1 MEQALRA
8 TLEGVYDAAVSAA
21 AKDAAIVSAVVDA
34 VSEQGFRV
42 FDWSRDSKIL
52 WGQPITDAIEQLLT
66 NQVGCVLVFLSDAYS
81 ESEWCQRE
89 LGVIRRLRDAGP
101 DTPSILPVRLDSS
114 EVPRDLQEIVW
125 LDARSLEP
133 TLIGHRI
140 TEWLRANTTVIGRV
154 DRALDDNSLAK
165 KALTERDPEAFS
177 LLAQRLLPLA
187 YVYARKYALSSPAD
201 VDDIV
206 QDALMCLFTS
216 SHTYDPSRGSILA
229 YLLSIIRNSTV
240 HNFRRKTRH
249 RREAGTAAHDPAQTV
264 DDDSQEVDWEETLDR
279 IRAAMD
285 DLPPL
290 EREIVIMRMNA
301 MKSAE
306 ISEALGISESSVS
319 SRYHR
324 ALMSLRIKMREME
337 QSHG

>member
-1 MEQALRA
+1 MEQELRA

-34 VSEQGFRV
+34 VSEEGFRI
-42 FDWSRDSKIL
+42 FDWFRDSKDL
-52 WGQPITDAIEQLLT
+52 WGQSITDAIEQLLT

-89 LGVIRRLRDAGP
+89 LGVIARLRDAGP

-114 EVPRDLQEIVW
+114 EVPRDLQDIVW

-133 TLIGHRI
+133 TLIGYRI
-140 TEWLRANTTVIGRV
+140 TEWLRTNTTVIGRV

-177 LLAQRLLPLA
+177 LLAQRLLPLG
-187 YVYARKYALSSPAD
+187 YQYARKYALSSPAD
-201 VDDIV
+201 VEDIV
-206 QDALMCLFTS
+206 QDALMQLFTS
-216 SHTYDPSRGSILA
+216 SHSFDPSRGSILA
-229 YLLSIIRNSTV
+229 YFLWIIRNSTI
-240 HNFRRKTRH
+240 HNFRRKTRR
-249 RREAGTAAHDPAQTV
+249 RREAVTAAHDLAQTV
-264 DDDSQEVDWEETLDR
+264 DLDVREVDREERLDA

-285 DLPPL
+285 GLSPR

-301 MKSAE
+301 MKMAE
-306 ISEALGISESSVS
+306 ISEALGISISAVS
-319 SRYHR
+319 SLYHR
-324 ALMSLRIKMREME
+324 ALVSLRIKMREME